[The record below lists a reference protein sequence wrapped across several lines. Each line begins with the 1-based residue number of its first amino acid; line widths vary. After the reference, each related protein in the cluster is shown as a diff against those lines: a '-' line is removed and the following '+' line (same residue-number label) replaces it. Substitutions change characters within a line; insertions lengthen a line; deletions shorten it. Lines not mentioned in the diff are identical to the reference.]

1 MLGMADNGV
10 RRFAVRSRRRRTGRC
25 VWAHTSASGVHRGSF
40 RLVLECRSSCCDKTF
55 SVNPGG
61 GPTETANP
69 NKAHHQARSHPLLY
83 GEPVGFFR
91 NLPGYGKKVES

>member
-1 MLGMADNGV
+1 
-10 RRFAVRSRRRRTGRC
+10 RC

-69 NKAHHQARSHPLLY
+69 KKAHHQARSPPLLE
-83 GEPVGFFR
+83 GEPADLFR
-91 NLPGYGKKVES
+91 GLPGGKGRSWSRRGGPERRGFPGRAGGGVVLT